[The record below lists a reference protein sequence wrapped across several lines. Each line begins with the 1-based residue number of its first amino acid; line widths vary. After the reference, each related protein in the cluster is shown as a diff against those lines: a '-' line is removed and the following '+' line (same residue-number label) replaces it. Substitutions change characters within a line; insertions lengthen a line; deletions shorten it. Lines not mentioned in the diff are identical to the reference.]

1 MSRGR
6 AVEPLLMGRNTKES
20 NRRAQA
26 AHTRRLKDAGLVRIS
41 LWIRPEDRERVMGV
55 DARRQADKP

>member
-1 MSRGR
+1 
-6 AVEPLLMGRNTKES
+6 MGRNTKES

-26 AHTRRLKDAGLVRIS
+26 AHTRRLKDAGLVRVW
-41 LWIRPEDRERVMGV
+41 LWIRPEDRERVMGM